1 MTASALR
8 IRKRADCRQQ
18 GMPRVA
24 RQGRPYDGVFSAH
37 TKKAH
42 LAVSLF
48 RCFVW
53 CRHQE
58 SNSGPTDYKSV
69 ALPTELYRR
78 YGRRV
83 YRDVLACKPLI
94 SDYFHGICCNAGAIG
109 VAGVFKALAWPQKI
123 SKFGHYALVN
133 PNSNNVPLSSLLT
146 RTSPSCKRMI
156 ERTIA
161 SPKPPESPGSARDGS
176 IR

>member
-1 MTASALR
+1 MTARALR

-18 GMPRVA
+18 RMPRVA

-94 SDYFHGICCNAGAIG
+94 SDYFHSLCRNAGAIG
-109 VAGVFKALAWPQKI
+109 VVKVFQAVKWLAKI
-123 SKFGHYALVN
+123 SQFRHYARAN
-133 PNSNNVPLSSLLT
+133 PSSNNVPLSSLLT
-146 RTSPSCKRMI
+146 RTWPSCRCMI

-161 SPKPPESPGSARDGS
+161 NPRPPESPGSARDGS